1 MNKRFV
7 RSFVKTYRIKS
18 KPMRDRID
26 CFVDFINFIAKYER
40 QYDMVGAHYD
50 SSLKAIFIDMLYTRG
65 KVYTEEDLQEMEKLM
80 SGIASKFG
88 LTFGYWSMSIIDENK
103 RMFTIGS
110 IERR

>member
-7 RSFVKTYRIKS
+7 RSFVRTYKIKS

-26 CFVDFINFIAKYER
+26 YLVDFINFVAKYER
-40 QYDMVGAHYD
+40 QYDMVSAHYD

-80 SGIASKFG
+80 SSIASKFG
-88 LTFGYWSMSIIDENK
+88 LTFSYWSMSIIDENK